1 MIYLLCLSELAGVI
15 ALFFAVARGG
25 FLAFGRLQQA
35 LKAIVTLPLVI
46 SGSIHLVMPTALAP
60 MIPPVFPARTLLVVL
75 SGLLELAG
83 AAGLW
88 LRRTQRSASLAI
100 ALLMVAV
107 FPANIYVA
115 GQTVHGLRMPS
126 VAVRLLMQ
134 IVYIVLVLVAGWGRP
149 LLRSPAH
156 PQ

>member
-25 FLAFGRLQQA
+25 FLGFGRLQQA
-35 LKAIVTLPLVI
+35 LKVIVTLPLVI
-46 SGSIHLVMPTALAP
+46 SGSVHLVMPAVLAP

-83 AAGLW
+83 AAGLR

-134 IVYIVLVLVAGWGRP
+134 IVYIVLVLMAGWGRP
-149 LLRSPAH
+149 LLRTPASP
-156 PQ
+156 Q